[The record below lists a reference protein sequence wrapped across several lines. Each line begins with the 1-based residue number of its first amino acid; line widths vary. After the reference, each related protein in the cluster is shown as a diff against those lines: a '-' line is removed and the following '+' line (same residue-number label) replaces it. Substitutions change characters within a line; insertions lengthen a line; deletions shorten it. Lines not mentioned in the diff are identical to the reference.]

1 MWLFSFILLCYTM
14 RFFFFGDCHVKH
26 LDILFNFFLKIDLI
40 WCDKFS
46 CNFKYISINEIG
58 FIKKII
64 LVVGQIKKKLS
75 FMGWGGVSLGPK
87 GRGWGEKIFL
97 VMQDGA
103 GMEQDKI
110 MQGRNKNPILR
121 LCPASLPSLFEI
133 TLYPSLSLSLKKT
146 I

>member
-1 MWLFSFILLCYTM
+1 MIEYD
-14 RFFFFGDCHVKH
+14 R
-26 LDILFNFFLKIDLI
+26 
-40 WCDKFS
+40 FS
-46 CNFKYISINEIG
+46 CNFRYIFISEIG

-133 TLYPSLSLSLKKT
+133 TLSPSLSLSKKNH
-146 I
+146 IEDLCKY